1 MLVEREAWLNAQ
13 LEEANKE
20 SRELH
25 DDVVTTMKDLGGCKV
40 LLSQFSLTINETW
53 LGLLSLISPFHQ

>member
-20 SRELH
+20 NDELH
-25 DDVVTTMKDLGGCKV
+25 NDLVTTMKELV
-40 LLSQFSLTINETW
+40 SAEQNV
-53 LGLLSLISPFHQ
+53 Q